1 MTYGDFKDLT
11 EQLLIK
17 CYMIKHFILPRIQN
31 KRDINVKLPQWI
43 INFLIKKTSGGR
55 IENKI
60 ISNKELAEES
70 QKPTI

>member
-1 MTYGDFKDLT
+1 MIYGDFKDLT
-11 EQLLIK
+11 EHLLIK
-17 CYMIKHFILPRIQN
+17 CYMIKHFILLKIQN
-31 KRDINVKLPQWI
+31 MRDINVKLPQWI

>member
-1 MTYGDFKDLT
+1 M
-11 EQLLIK
+11 
-17 CYMIKHFILPRIQN
+17 
-31 KRDINVKLPQWI
+31 RDINVKLPQWI